1 MRVKLFILALLFASC
16 SSKKQQKQKVVIGYN
31 KKAIGYIYCDSAL
44 VTDNAYYLFIDT
56 TTLKITKH
64 DN

>member
-16 SSKKQQKQKVVIGYN
+16 SSKKQQVTIIRNNQKIGS
-31 KKAIGYIYCDSAL
+31 IYCDSAL
-44 VTDNAYYLFIDT
+44 VTDTAYYLFIDT